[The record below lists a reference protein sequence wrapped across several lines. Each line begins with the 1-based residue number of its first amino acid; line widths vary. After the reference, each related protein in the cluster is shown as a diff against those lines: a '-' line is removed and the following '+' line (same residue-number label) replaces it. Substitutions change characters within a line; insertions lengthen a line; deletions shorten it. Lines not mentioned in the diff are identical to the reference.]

1 MLHSTQ
7 FVVPNQL
14 NWRRVFARAL
24 EFDEDDTPGHDQK
37 SVGHTDLERLQLP
50 QPPTR
55 IDSLPARPGF
65 KVSFARQDKARPS
78 PR

>member
-14 NWRRVFARAL
+14 NWRRVFAGAL
-24 EFDEDDTPGHDQK
+24 EFDEDDATGQDQK
-37 SVGHTDLERLQLP
+37 SVWHADLERLQLP

-55 IDSLPARPGF
+55 SDSLPARPCF
-65 KVSFARQDKARPS
+65 KVSFARQDKVRPS